1 MQIQVIELENAKNIL
16 GFPILISVLF
26 FSDDGFNEL

>member
-1 MQIQVIELENAKNIL
+1 MQIQLIELENAKDIL
-16 GFPILISVLF
+16 GFSILISVLS